1 MEEELRISLVDARK
15 LVGAASGDAALL
27 YLYLTA
33 GGTLE
38 QAAANLRL
46 TQSCVDTAAASLRQ
60 LGLLESSPRYLQPGE
75 RPVYTEKD
83 VLREMETG
91 KSFPLLVGEAQREF
105 GRVLSTE
112 ELKILLS
119 MRDYLGL
126 SEEIMSV
133 LIHFCMERSRARG
146 NLRAPS
152 LRSIEKEAYHWA
164 DNGIDTLEQAAAY
177 VQNQLQAQEKIAQV
191 KAMLQ
196 LSSRRLTA
204 AEENYIRSW
213 LQMGFDLPEI
223 QLAYERTCL
232 NTGGLK
238 WQYMNKILQ
247 NWDSKNLHSLAGI
260 QASDRPAPTSA
271 AAASAAP
278 SAIGKAA
285 IARLLQEETQHTK
298 PQ

>member
-27 YLYLTA
+27 YLYLKA

-60 LGLLESSPRYLQPGE
+60 LGLLEAAARYLQPGE

-83 VLREMETG
+83 VLREMEAG

-260 QASDRPAPTSA
+260 QASDRPAPAGA